1 MLFRSYPLTLPSA
14 PAFSKARWTLK
25 RATAM
30 SESPFTGQQQ
40 VFDYGYALWTATLS
54 LPPMMREQAA
64 NWEAFMMKL
73 HGRKGTFLL
82 GDPDA
87 KTIQGGATTTVTLD
101 GAITVGLNTISL
113 QSNNANMTNIFKAGD
128 YIQIGTAG
136 TAKLYMI
143 VDNASSNS
151 SGVVSVNIE
160 PAIKVAASDDA
171 AVDYTEAQG
180 VFRMDSPDLGWDTN
194 EVSRY
199 GITFSCTE
207 AL

>member
-1 MLFRSYPLTLPSA
+1 MAAPTYPLTLPTA
-14 PAFSKARWTLK
+14 PAFKSARWTLK

-40 VFDYGYALWTATLS
+40 VFDYGYALWTATLT

-64 NWEAFMMKL
+64 EWEAFMMKL

-87 KTIQGGATTTVTLD
+87 KTIRGGATTSATLNADMAVGDYTVQ
-101 GAITVGLNTISL
+101 INT
-113 QSNNANMTNIFKAGD
+113 NNANMTNIFRAGD
-128 YIQIGTAG
+128 YIQFGSAG
-136 TAKLYMI
+136 TAKLHMI
-143 VDNASSNS
+143 VDNATSNS
-151 SGVVSVNIE
+151 SGVVSVNVE
-160 PAIKVAASDDA
+160 PQIKVAGSSGDA
-171 AVDYTEAQG
+171 IDYTAAQG
-180 VFRMDSPDLGWDTN
+180 IFRMDTADLGWDTN

>member
-1 MLFRSYPLTLPSA
+1 MAAPSYPLTLPTA

-40 VFDYGYALWTATLS
+40 VFDYGYALWTATLT

-87 KTIQGGATTTVTLD
+87 KTIQGGATTSATLD
-101 GAITVGLNTISL
+101 GAISVGDFTISINT
-113 QSNNANMTNIFKAGD
+113 NNANLTNIFKAGD

-136 TAKLYMI
+136 ASKLYMI
-143 VDNASSNS
+143 VDNATSNS
-151 SGVVSVNIE
+151 SGIASVNIE
-160 PAIKVAASDDA
+160 PAIKTAASDGA

-180 VFRMDSPDLGWDTN
+180 VFRMDSADLGWDTN